1 MIRVCMAVKTGL
13 DESET
18 VTTKVLV
25 PAAVGVPEI
34 TPEVGGK
41 PVGSDPLI
49 PTKYRAQY
57 LR

>member
-1 MIRVCMAVKTGL
+1 MAVKTGL